1 MKLLYAPTILIP
13 FVFTQI
19 KDKMINHNHKSVS
32 SNKDITIS
40 GNCDKII
47 EIDYYENLF
56 YS

>member
-19 KDKMINHNHKSVS
+19 KDKMINHTHQSVP
-32 SNKDITIS
+32 SNKGITIS

-56 YS
+56 RS

>member
-32 SNKDITIS
+32 SNKDITIN
-40 GNCDKII
+40 GKCDNII

-56 YS
+56 RS